1 MSAERV
7 EYGVDSRDGRVG
19 QVRAV
24 TYSFGRRAGGREW
37 DCPLDV
43 LSVAPPGEVL
53 RARVRGLN
61 RARRLP

>member
-24 TYSFGRRAGGREW
+24 TYSFGRRRVGASGT
-37 DCPLDV
+37 
-43 LSVAPPGEVL
+43 
-53 RARVRGLN
+53 ARWTC
-61 RARRLP
+61 